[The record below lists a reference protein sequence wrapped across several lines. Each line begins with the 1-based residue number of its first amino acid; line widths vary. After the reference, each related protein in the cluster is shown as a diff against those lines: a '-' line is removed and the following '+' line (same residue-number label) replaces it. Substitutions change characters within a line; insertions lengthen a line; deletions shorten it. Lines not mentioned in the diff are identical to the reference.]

1 MFCYHFLLLE
11 SGSERQEDE
20 HISVILRQEVV
31 NISDIL
37 LWAIF
42 ANRKELAE
50 ICWLRG
56 DDQLSKYIKHVHCFE
71 KNYTT
76 HVLTFPML
84 YECTKARIFFMTNTK
99 QMY

>member
-1 MFCYHFLLLE
+1 MFCYHFLLIE
-11 SGSERQEDE
+11 SRSERQEDV

-56 DDQLSKYIKHVHCFE
+56 NDQLSKYIKQVHCFE

-76 HVLTFPML
+76 HILTFQLL
-84 YECTKARIFFMTNTK
+84 YECTKAHMFS
-99 QMY
+99 

>member
-1 MFCYHFLLLE
+1 MFYYHFLLIESRLE
-11 SGSERQEDE
+11 HQEDV
-20 HISVILRQEVV
+20 H
-31 NISDIL
+31 ISDIL

-71 KNYTT
+71 NNYTT
-76 HVLTFPML
+76 EVLTFPLL
-84 YECTKARIFFMTNTK
+84 YECTKAHIFFMTNKK

>member
-1 MFCYHFLLLE
+1 MFYYHFLLIE
-11 SGSERQEDE
+11 SRSERQEDV
-20 HISVILRQEVV
+20 S
-31 NISDIL
+31 ISDIL

-71 KNYTT
+71 KKYTT
-76 HVLTFPML
+76 QVLTFPLL
-84 YECTKARIFFMTNTK
+84 YECTKARIFS
-99 QMY
+99 